1 MIKTKPQIL
10 QEGQS
15 ARRLLEDTDLTL
27 FLDEIDQVSWGEFK
41 TTASNDIVGREAIYA
56 RLKGVELVRQHLKI
70 AVDNATLEKKSSKE

>member
-41 TTASNDIVGREAIYA
+41 TTASNDIAGREAIYD
-56 RLKGVELVRQHLKI
+56 G
-70 AVDNATLEKKSSKE
+70 